1 MMNENMYMNEII
13 VTSFGNKFWNEC
25 PREQD
30 RIIDTRGIC
39 CTFGALYPNHAFKK
53 LEVRYE

>member
-1 MMNENMYMNEII
+1 MYMNEII

-39 CTFGALYPNHAFKK
+39 CTFGALYPNHAFKI
-53 LEVRYE
+53 LEIKYED